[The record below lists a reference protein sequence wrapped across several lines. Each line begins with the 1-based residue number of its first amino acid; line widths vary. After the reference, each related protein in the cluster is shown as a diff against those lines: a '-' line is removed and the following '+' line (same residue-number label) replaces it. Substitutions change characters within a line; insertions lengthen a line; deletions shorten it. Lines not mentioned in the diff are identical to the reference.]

1 MTLEEMRQHEWV
13 VSWSGG
19 KDSTATIILMREH
32 NIPIKKI
39 IYVRMMYD
47 DEMPATLPIMTK
59 FVDKTAEQLRAWGY
73 DVEIVKSDKTAKQI
87 ANTIMY
93 KSKNADRNGK
103 PYGIVQFTRGHCKF
117 MGEKEKAFN
126 KKMGGYA
133 SDYQMIGYAAD
144 ETQRTHRL
152 GELKQSIM
160 VELGITEQGAK
171 ELCERY
177 GMLSPLYGMKGISR
191 DGCWF
196 CPNANKAERAMLKA
210 EYPELWQEI
219 RNMIAMCDYKIAS
232 LYSRNNWIKEW
243 FDTLGFAPVLEHP
256 KEEPKKDEGIKGQ
269 MTIEEWIGGEDGKRA

>member
-1 MTLEEMRQHEWV
+1 MTIDEMRQHEWV

-59 FVDKTAEQLRAWGY
+59 FVDKTADQLRAWGY
-73 DVEIVKSDKTAKQI
+73 DVEFVKSKQTAWDV
-87 ANTIMY
+87 ANTIY
-93 KSKNADRNGK
+93 KRSKYPMKNGHK
-103 PYGIVQFTRGHCKF
+103 YGLCCFSRGGCTFTRVKQDTI
-117 MGEKEKAFN
+117 KEMQKL
-126 KKMGGYA
+126 YV
-133 SDYQMIGYAAD
+133 DEYQMIGYASD
-144 ETQRTHRL
+144 ESERVKRL
-152 GELKQSIM
+152 GDKKQSIM
-160 VELGITEQGAK
+160 YELGVTEQGAT
-171 ELCERY
+171 ELCQKY
-177 GMLSPLYGMKGISR
+177 GMLSPLYELGFKR

-196 CPNANKAERAMLKA
+196 CPNTSKLER
-210 EYPELWQEI
+210 EYIKQKHPELYEKI
-219 RNMIAMCDYKIAS
+219 KIMIALSSYRIAGYYTKN
-232 LYSRNNWIKEW
+232 LWVKDW